1 LRIKILIQNKYGK
14 ILKEIKD
21 LKAENDDAKT
31 KDAHVN
37 YLYQRL
43 KKKKKKKKK
52 KKTLKFVKGLNTALK
67 LWEN

>member
-52 KKTLKFVKGLNTALK
+52 KTLKFVKGLNTALK

>member
-43 KKKKKKKKK
+43 KKKKKKKK
-52 KKTLKFVKGLNTALK
+52 LLNSSRDLI
-67 LWEN
+67 LL